1 MSRWE
6 YHEEHLDFS
15 KVTIPKSHLQGTISI
30 MGNMGIRV
38 FPNDVP
44 IRKIKFYY
52 RNFTSFNTQDEMRYQ
67 AWQLISPIIQQ
78 RVNDLGAQGWEL
90 TTSLSPSLVHTNQ
103 AGIISDGLSILI
115 CIVFFPLAFV
125 LLIYMYLVGSDY
137 FVYVS
142 ADLPFRR
149 SIP

>member
-15 KVTIPKSHLQGTISI
+15 KVTIPRSFLQGKIGF
-30 MGNMGIRV
+30 MGNIAIMA

-44 IRKIKFYY
+44 VRKIKFYY
-52 RNFTSFNTQDEMRYQ
+52 RNFTDSNNKSKVAYE
-67 AWQLISPIIQQ
+67 AWQLISPIIDQ
-78 RVNDLGAQGWEL
+78 RVNQFGAQGWEL
-90 TTSLSPSLVHTNQ
+90 TTSFSPSLVHTAE
-103 AGIISDGLSILI
+103 AGLLPEGVVLLI
-115 CIVFFPLAFV
+115 CIIFFPLAFV
-125 LLIYMYLVGSDY
+125 LLICMYIFGSDS

-149 SIP
+149 YIP